1 MALKTLLVMPILD
14 ATWRRDFEL
23 SIPPFVGLGIRLDV
37 YDMVNVDSV
46 VVGDFGYD
54 VTCIVSVEGAKP
66 DEVTEKLLTRL
77 GFERGVYV

>member
-23 SIPPFVGLGIRLDV
+23 TIPPFVGLGIRLDT

-46 VVGDFGYD
+46 VVGDHGYD
-54 VTCIVSVEGAKP
+54 VTCIVSVEGVKAK
-66 DEVTEKLLTRL
+66 DVTEKLLIRL
-77 GFERGVYV
+77 GFEKGVYV